1 MRAIIA
7 ALALVV
13 MIPVA
18 QADEPSNSTTQNNVQ
33 EIIENLQ
40 EWWQNLQESG
50 SSGTS
55 NDVVTPPANENGVCI
70 QTVQGP
76 SVCN

>member
-40 EWWQNLQESG
+40 E
-50 SSGTS
+50 
-55 NDVVTPPANENGVCI
+55 
-70 QTVQGP
+70 
-76 SVCN
+76 